1 MRLLVPLLL
10 AALAPCAFPQ
20 SRAEALRKME
30 LAMGPM
36 PRLDRARNLHVQ
48 TLSTVDAGSYTQTK
62 LTFEPEPGRKVF
74 AWLLTPKTGGRRP
87 AALCLHQT
95 TRIGK
100 DEPVGVGPKVNLHY
114 AKELAERGWVAL
126 VPDYPSFGDDATDFD
141 KEVYGRGYQ
150 SATMYGI
157 VNHTRAVDLLAGHP
171 RVNSKQ
177 IAVIGHSLGGHN
189 ALFAAAFDT
198 RIRAAVTSCGF
209 TSFAKYYGGNLKGWT
224 SNRYMPRIAAVYHN
238 SPQEVPFD
246 FTDVLAAIAP
256 RAVFVNAPVRDSN
269 FEVSGVDDV
278 ANAVRSRFPAG
289 RLIIEHPE
297 AEHDFPTPIRQKAYE
312 FLEKS
317 VR

>member
-1 MRLLVPLLL
+1 
-10 AALAPCAFPQ
+10 
-20 SRAEALRKME
+20 
-30 LAMGPM
+30 MGPM

-224 SNRYMPRIAAVYHN
+224 SNRYMPRIAAIYHN